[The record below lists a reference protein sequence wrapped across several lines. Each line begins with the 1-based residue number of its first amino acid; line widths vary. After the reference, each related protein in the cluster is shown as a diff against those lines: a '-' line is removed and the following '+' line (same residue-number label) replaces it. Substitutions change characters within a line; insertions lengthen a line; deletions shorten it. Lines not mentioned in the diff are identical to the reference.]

1 MGFDAAAYAAAK
13 KYVDETAQGLGA
25 VKGSP
30 CTIKS
35 ITESDEG
42 STIVFAWTGAD
53 GVERTETTFLRR
65 GPQGIQGEKGE
76 AGVAG
81 PRANVALLAL

>member
-30 CTIKS
+30 CTIK
-35 ITESDEG
+35 
-42 STIVFAWTGAD
+42 
-53 GVERTETTFLRR
+53 RTDARYIIFYHLVGKNTKCH
-65 GPQGIQGEKGE
+65 I
-76 AGVAG
+76 
-81 PRANVALLAL
+81 